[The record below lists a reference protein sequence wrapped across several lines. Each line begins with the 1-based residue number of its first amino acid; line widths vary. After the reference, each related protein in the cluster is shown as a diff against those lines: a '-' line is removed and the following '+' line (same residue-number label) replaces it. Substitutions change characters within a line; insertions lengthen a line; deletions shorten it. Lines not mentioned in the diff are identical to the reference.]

1 MHDTAVVSGLQRN
14 NATIARCRKLFTTCE
29 VCIYIYTYT
38 YVYVYIYIYICIYL
52 RVYVFSF
59 KNYIMCLCGVRYI
72 TEH

>member
-1 MHDTAVVSGLQRN
+1 MLQLRDVEN
-14 NATIARCRKLFTTCE
+14 CSLHVRC
-29 VCIYIYTYT
+29 VYTY
-38 YVYVYIYIYICIYL
+38 IRIHMCMCIYICIYL